1 MLKTNFIFSI
11 INNISNFLKKIKLE
25 SLYGFSLYELFRLY
39 FTGIL
44 KGAIS
49 TRAGS
54 ISFSFFMAF
63 FPFVLFVLNLIPFF
77 PIENFD
83 KIFLDLLESLLPQE
97 STVFFHDIF
106 LDINTNKRSG
116 LLSSTLFFSIILI
129 GNGVNS
135 VFEGFSDS
143 YHVEFSRNFI
153 KQYLYAIMVGFILVL
168 VVLFATVISIFFDF
182 LIAKNISIISYL
194 FVYFKYIF
202 LILNVAIVFII
213 PNIDFVFID
222 HLSPFILALLFSVTI
237 LFTLGNNSIHINDN
251 LWFSK
256 LGIYTYGLYLYH
268 TIIVLLLIQIFK
280 SLSYSNWYLL
290 AITSLIMTIGASII
304 SYHLFEKQF
313 LKLKR
318 HFY

>member
-1 MLKTNFIFSI
+1 MGLLKTNFIFSI
-11 INNISNFLKKIKLE
+11 INNISNFLKKIKLQ
-25 SLYGFSLYELFRLY
+25 SLYGFSLYELFSLY

-63 FPFVLFVLNLIPFF
+63 FPFILFVLNLIPFI

-83 KIFLDLLESLLPQE
+83 KIFLDLIESLLPQE

-116 LLSSTLFFSIILI
+116 LLSTTLIFSIILI

-135 VFEGFSDS
+135 VFDGFSDS

-153 KQYLYAIMVGFILVL
+153 KQYLYAIMVGFILVI
-168 VVLFATVISIFFDF
+168 VVLFATAMSIFFDF

-194 FVYFKYIF
+194 FLYFKYIF
-202 LILNVAIVFII
+202 LIVIVLIAFSSLYFFGTIQGRNLKFISPGSIMTTFLLIITTYFFGLYIENFSNYNELYGSIGALIIMMLYIWINSISLLLGFELNVV
-213 PNIDFVFID
+213 
-222 HLSPFILALLFSVTI
+222 
-237 LFTLGNNSIHINDN
+237 
-251 LWFSK
+251 
-256 LGIYTYGLYLYH
+256 IY
-268 TIIVLLLIQIFK
+268 
-280 SLSYSNWYLL
+280 
-290 AITSLIMTIGASII
+290 
-304 SYHLFEKQF
+304 
-313 LKLKR
+313 KLKNN
-318 HFY
+318 

>member
-168 VVLFATVISIFFDF
+168 VVLFATAISIFFDF

-202 LILNVAIVFII
+202 LIIVALIAFSSLYFFGTIHGSNLKFISPGSIMTTFLLIITTYFFGLYIENFSNYNELYGSIGALIIMMLYIWINSISLLLGFELNVV
-213 PNIDFVFID
+213 
-222 HLSPFILALLFSVTI
+222 
-237 LFTLGNNSIHINDN
+237 
-251 LWFSK
+251 
-256 LGIYTYGLYLYH
+256 IY
-268 TIIVLLLIQIFK
+268 
-280 SLSYSNWYLL
+280 
-290 AITSLIMTIGASII
+290 
-304 SYHLFEKQF
+304 
-313 LKLKR
+313 KLKNN
-318 HFY
+318 

>member
-1 MLKTNFIFSI
+1 MGLLKTNFIFSI
-11 INNISNFLKKIKLE
+11 ITNISNFLKKIKLQ
-25 SLYGFSLYELFRLY
+25 SLYGFSLYELFSLY

-106 LDINTNKRSG
+106 LDINSNKRSG
-116 LLSSTLFFSIILI
+116 LLSSTLLLSIILI

-153 KQYLYAIMVGFILVL
+153 KQYLYAIMVGFILVI
-168 VVLFATVISIFFDF
+168 VVLFATTMSIFFDF

-194 FVYFKYIF
+194 FLYFKYIF
-202 LILNVAIVFII
+202 LIIVALIAFSSLYFFGTIQGRNLKFISPGSIMTTFLLIVTTYFFGLYIENFSNYNELYGSIGALIIMMLYIWINSISLLLGFELNVV
-213 PNIDFVFID
+213 
-222 HLSPFILALLFSVTI
+222 
-237 LFTLGNNSIHINDN
+237 
-251 LWFSK
+251 
-256 LGIYTYGLYLYH
+256 IY
-268 TIIVLLLIQIFK
+268 
-280 SLSYSNWYLL
+280 
-290 AITSLIMTIGASII
+290 
-304 SYHLFEKQF
+304 
-313 LKLKR
+313 KLKNN
-318 HFY
+318 

>member
-1 MLKTNFIFSI
+1 MGLLKTNFIFSI
-11 INNISNFLKKIKLE
+11 INNISNFLKKIKLQ
-25 SLYGFSLYELFRLY
+25 SLYGFSLYELFSLY

-63 FPFVLFVLNLIPFF
+63 FPFILFVLNLIPFI

-83 KIFLDLLESLLPQE
+83 KIFLDLIESLLPQE

-116 LLSSTLFFSIILI
+116 LLSTTLIFSIILI

-135 VFEGFSDS
+135 VFDGFSDS

-153 KQYLYAIMVGFILVL
+153 KQYLYAIMVGFILVI
-168 VVLFATVISIFFDF
+168 VVLFATAMSIFFDF

-194 FVYFKYIF
+194 FLYFKYIF
-202 LILNVAIVFII
+202 LIVIALIAFSSLYFFGTIQGRNLKFISPGSIMTTFLLIITTYFFGLYIENFSNYNELYGSIGALIIMMLYIWINSISLLLGFELNVV
-213 PNIDFVFID
+213 
-222 HLSPFILALLFSVTI
+222 
-237 LFTLGNNSIHINDN
+237 
-251 LWFSK
+251 
-256 LGIYTYGLYLYH
+256 IY
-268 TIIVLLLIQIFK
+268 
-280 SLSYSNWYLL
+280 
-290 AITSLIMTIGASII
+290 
-304 SYHLFEKQF
+304 
-313 LKLKR
+313 KLKNN
-318 HFY
+318 